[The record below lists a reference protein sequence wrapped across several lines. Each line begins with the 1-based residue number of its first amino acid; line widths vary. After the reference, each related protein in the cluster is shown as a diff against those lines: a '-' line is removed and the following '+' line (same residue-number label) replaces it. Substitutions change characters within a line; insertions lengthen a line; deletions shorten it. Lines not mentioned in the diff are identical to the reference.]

1 MQGLRFFLRSRR
13 HTSRCTPPL
22 LVCNARKTPSDA
34 LSLKLQFVTESG
46 SQSICTAAR
55 HSSYD
60 QLKVRSATNWPSS
73 FAASASFQGRYSNP
87 AGVSGAAAWLRQFSN
102 TPVHEDAN
110 SQKQQATPQQTK
122 QTLSEAGW
130 THQAV
135 YNIPNVLSVARL
147 VSGPIIAW
155 LILNEQWG
163 VALVSLAISGASDW
177 ADGYV
182 AKRFGQS
189 SVLGSYLDPLADKVL
204 IGSVVAALGY
214 QGSLPLWL
222 VSVIIGRDVILLSG
236 AFVHRFK
243 TVGWRWPGAAEFF
256 RVSSSSSS
264 AQSSTASNR
273 TGHMQHSDSVNTS
286 EGSTETSS
294 NYAETHEV
302 AGGSKAYD
310 NNKGSHGIDDSI
322 SSINSVG
329 SLRHNT
335 SNEHFETN
343 IPEAGRASASG
354 KAPPAV
360 FVQPL
365 YISKVNTCFQLLLV
379 SGCLTSSWYAWPPQ
393 EALAAMGVAT
403 GGTTLASCGAY
414 ARAYLSGT
422 IK

>member
-1 MQGLRFFLRSRR
+1 M
-13 HTSRCTPPL
+13 T
-22 LVCNARKTPSDA
+22 
-34 LSLKLQFVTESG
+34 
-46 SQSICTAAR
+46 
-55 HSSYD
+55 
-60 QLKVRSATNWPSS
+60 
-73 FAASASFQGRYSNP
+73 
-87 AGVSGAAAWLRQFSN
+87 
-102 TPVHEDAN
+102 
-110 SQKQQATPQQTK
+110 TPQQRK
-122 QTLSEAGW
+122 HTLSEAGW
-130 THQAV
+130 THQTV
-135 YNIPNVLSVARL
+135 YNIPNALSMARL

-222 VSVIIGRDVILLSG
+222 VSVIIGRDVVLLSG
-236 AFVHRFK
+236 AFIHRFR

-256 RVSSSSSS
+256 RLSSSSPS
-264 AQSSTASNR
+264 AQPSPASDK
-273 TGHMQHSDSVNTS
+273 TGRMQSDSVNTS
-286 EGSTETSS
+286 EGSTAASS
-294 NYAETHEV
+294 NNAENHEV
-302 AGGSKAYD
+302 AGSSKAYD
-310 NNKGSHGIDDSI
+310 NSKGSDSIDDSI

-329 SLRHNT
+329 SLQHDT
-335 SNEHFETN
+335 SNEQLKAKV
-343 IPEAGRASASG
+343 PDAGRASASG

-365 YISKVNTCFQLLLV
+365 YISKVNTFFQLLLV
-379 SGCLTSSWYAWPPQ
+379 GGCLTSSWYAWPPQ
-393 EALAAMGVAT
+393 EALAALGVAT

>member
-13 HTSRCTPPL
+13 HTSRCSPPL
-22 LVCNARKTPSDA
+22 LVCNAWRVPSDA
-34 LSLKLQFVTESG
+34 LSSTLQVVVESY
-46 SQSICTAAR
+46 SQNICTAAR

-60 QLKVRSATNWPSS
+60 QPKVQSATGWPSS
-73 FAASASFQGRYSNP
+73 FAASASFQGSRSNP
-87 AGVSGAAAWLRQFSN
+87 VGVSGASAWLRQFSS
-102 TPVHEDAN
+102 TPVHEGAK
-110 SQKQQATPQQTK
+110 SQKQKDTPQQTK

-135 YNIPNVLSVARL
+135 YNIPNALSMARL
-147 VSGPIIAW
+147 VSGPVIAW

-222 VSVIIGRDVILLSG
+222 VSVIIGRDVVLLSG
-236 AFVHRFK
+236 AFVHRFRM
-243 TVGWRWPGAAEFF
+243 VGWRWPGAAEFF
-256 RVSSSSSS
+256 RVASSSSS
-264 AQSSTASNR
+264 AQASIAPDR
-273 TGHMQHSDSVNTS
+273 TGHMQSNSVNTS
-286 EGSTETSS
+286 GGSADTSS
-294 NYAETHEV
+294 SYAENHEV
-302 AGGSKAYD
+302 AGSGKAYD
-310 NNKGSHGIDDSI
+310 NSKGSHGIDDSI
-322 SSINSVG
+322 SSISSVG
-329 SLRHNT
+329 SLQHDR
-335 SNEHFETN
+335 SDGDLKAS
-343 IPEAGRASASG
+343 IPDAGRASTSG

-360 FVQPL
+360 FIQPL

-379 SGCLTSSWYAWPPQ
+379 GGCLTSSWYAWPPQ
-393 EALAAMGVAT
+393 EALAALGVAT

-414 ARAYLSGT
+414 ARAFLSGT